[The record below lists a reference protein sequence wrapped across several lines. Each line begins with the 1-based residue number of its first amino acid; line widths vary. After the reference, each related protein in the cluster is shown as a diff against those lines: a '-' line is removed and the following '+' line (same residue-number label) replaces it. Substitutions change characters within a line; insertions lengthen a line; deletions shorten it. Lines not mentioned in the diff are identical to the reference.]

1 MQHQVYNIFIFY
13 FRGRCFIR
21 ASPGPLLEPGG
32 PVGREGGPSQGTRRG
47 EQTFSESFG
56 HETDLKILAA
66 PLRKSQP
73 ANAELAERSGRKR
86 KLICTIYVIIFAL

>member
-1 MQHQVYNIFIFY
+1 MFIFC

-21 ASPGPLLEPGG
+21 ASPGPLVKPGG
-32 PVGREGGPSQGTRRG
+32 PVGGEGGPGQGTRRG

-56 HETDLKILAA
+56 HETDPQILAA

-73 ANAELAERSGRKR
+73 ANAELVERSGRKQ
-86 KLICTIYVIIFAL
+86 KLICTF

>member
-1 MQHQVYNIFIFY
+1 VIPLSNANCIILFC

-21 ASPGPLLEPGG
+21 ASPGPLIKPGG
-32 PVGREGGPSQGTRRG
+32 PFGGEGGPSQGTRRR

-56 HETDLKILAA
+56 HETNSQILAA

-73 ANAELAERSGRKR
+73 ANAEFVERPG
-86 KLICTIYVIIFAL
+86 